1 MSGYVFYFVNSVLII
16 CVNHS
21 QEYCDSCI
29 ANRECCD
36 CWPYEED
43 YEVEYE
49 DEYEDMPEHYYE
61 DGFD

>member
-1 MSGYVFYFVNSVLII
+1 MNSVLII